1 VKSAAGIRG
10 DLSEIKRV
18 PKFFGQSLRAGW
30 PSSAEVNESYIQ
42 KQLAQTP
49 AEMTQRRQRRRERFR
64 VILTKAIRGFDGSS
78 PTPE

>member
-1 VKSAAGIRG
+1 MTAAHWAVKSAAGIRG

-18 PKFFGQSLRAGW
+18 PKFFGHSLRAGW

-49 AEMTQRRQRRRERFR
+49 AEMTPATLAAARPFSCESNQGNQG
-64 VILTKAIRGFDGSS
+64 L
-78 PTPE
+78 